1 MSAVLCEISAETSG
15 NPHYVI
21 IIFVVAGAAVALFC
35 TMHTKEQLGGC
46 IALST
51 MLPEKLPGFPDPS
64 SIVNKGQD
72 SSFSPH
78 HITCLTADIPY
89 FQAHG
94 ESDNIL
100 PLSHGIATSKNLK
113 KFLPNHQ
120 VKQASQKSTLGKK
133 VKDLTSSFYFQFKTY
148 YCQHECTD
156 RELADVKEF
165 IENIVGH

>member
-1 MSAVLCEISAETSG
+1 MIDGIYFLSNLVGVNLFSKRMISNFFVLGVAWSLDKCKAVLCEISAETSG
-15 NPHYVI
+15 IPQYYVI

-72 SSFSPH
+72 TITVFLILTVPH
-78 HITCLTADIPY
+78 HITCLIADIPY

-120 VKQASQKSTLGKK
+120 VKQA
-133 VKDLTSSFYFQFKTY
+133 
-148 YCQHECTD
+148 
-156 RELADVKEF
+156 
-165 IENIVGH
+165 

>member
-1 MSAVLCEISAETSG
+1 M
-15 NPHYVI
+15 
-21 IIFVVAGAAVALFC
+21 IFVVPGAAVALFC

-72 SSFSPH
+72 TVFLTIPH
-78 HITCLTADIPY
+78 HITCLITDIPY

-120 VKQASQKSTLGKK
+120 VKQASKK
-133 VKDLTSSFYFQFKTY
+133 ALWVRNLKT
-148 YCQHECTD
+148 
-156 RELADVKEF
+156 
-165 IENIVGH
+165 

>member
-1 MSAVLCEISAETSG
+1 MLAVAWSLDKCKAVLCEISAETS
-15 NPHYVI
+15 PVAILTIMLYVI
-21 IIFVVAGAAVALFC
+21 MIFVVAGAAVALFC

-72 SSFSPH
+72 TVFLIITPH
-78 HITCLTADIPY
+78 HIACLIADIPY

-120 VKQASQKSTLGKK
+120 VKQARKALWQIHN
-133 VKDLTSSFYFQFKTY
+133 QW
-148 YCQHECTD
+148 
-156 RELADVKEF
+156 
-165 IENIVGH
+165 